1 MDFTTPP
8 DPVYSPP
15 HPPNGHAMSPPR
27 FFCETPLDAGG
38 RIELPTALAHHA
50 LRVLRL
56 TDGAPIV
63 LFDGRGGQY
72 PAVLHVEG
80 RHALAALGA
89 HEAADSELRGRLVLI
104 QGLASGDKMD
114 WIVEK
119 AVELGVAEL
128 RPVAAERSVLR
139 LSGPRLDKRLAHWRA
154 IARAASEQCGRNR
167 LMLVHPPAPLAA
179 CLEAVDGPALFCHPE
194 GLLDFRTALADV
206 RDGLTL
212 MVGPEGG
219 WSPEE
224 LALAQRRGLT
234 GVRFGPRVLRTET
247 AGLALAAAATALL
260 DW

>member
-1 MDFTTPP
+1 MVIAPP
-8 DPVYSPP
+8 
-15 HPPNGHAMSPPR
+15 AMPPPR
-27 FFCETPLDAGG
+27 FFCETPLDAS
-38 RIELPTALAHHA
+38 RRVELPDALAHHA

-56 TDGAPIV
+56 ADGAPIV

-72 PAVLHVEG
+72 PATLRAEG
-80 RHALAALGA
+80 RRALAELGA
-89 HEAADSELRGRLVLI
+89 HEAVESELRGRLVLI

-128 RPVAAERSVLR
+128 RPTAAERSVLR
-139 LSGPRLDKRLAHWRA
+139 LAGPRLDKRLEHWRA

-167 LMLVHPPAPLAA
+167 LMRIHPPAPLAA

-194 GLLDFRTALADV
+194 GRLDFRAALADV

-224 LALAQRRGLT
+224 LALAQRRGLR

>member
-1 MDFTTPP
+1 M
-8 DPVYSPP
+8 VI
-15 HPPNGHAMSPPR
+15 AMPPPR
-27 FFCETPLDAGG
+27 FFCETPLDAG
-38 RIELPTALAHHA
+38 RRVELPDALAHHA

-56 TDGAPIV
+56 ADGAPIV

-72 PAVLHVEG
+72 SATLRAEG
-80 RHALAALGA
+80 RRALAELGA
-89 HEAADSELRGRLVLI
+89 HEAVESELRGRLVLI

-114 WIVEK
+114 WVVEK

-139 LSGPRLDKRLAHWRA
+139 LSGPRLDKRLDHWRA
-154 IARAASEQCGRNR
+154 IARAACEQCGRNR
-167 LMLVHPPAPLAA
+167 LMAVHPPAPLAA
-179 CLEAVDGPALFCHPE
+179 CLEAIDGPALFCHPD
-194 GLLDFRTALADV
+194 GPLDFRAALSGV
-206 RDGLTL
+206 RDSLAL

-224 LALAQRRGLT
+224 LALARRRGLL
-234 GVRFGPRVLRTET
+234 GARFGTRVLRTET

>member
-1 MDFTTPP
+1 M
-8 DPVYSPP
+8 VI
-15 HPPNGHAMSPPR
+15 AMPPPR
-27 FFCETPLDAGG
+27 FFCDTPLDAG
-38 RIELPTALAHHA
+38 RLVALPDALAHHA

-56 TDGAPIV
+56 ADGDAII

-72 PAVLHVEG
+72 PATLRAEG
-80 RHALAALGA
+80 RRALAELGA
-89 HEAADSELRGRLVLI
+89 HAPVETELRGRLVLI

-114 WIVEK
+114 WVVEK

-139 LSGPRLDKRLAHWRA
+139 LAGPRLDKRLDHWRS

-167 LMLVHPPAPLAA
+167 LMAVHPPAPLAA
-179 CLEAVDGPALFCHPE
+179 SLETVEGPALFCHPE
-194 GLLDFRTALADV
+194 GGLDFRAALGDI
-206 RDGLTL
+206 RDRLTL

-224 LALAQRRGLT
+224 LALAQRRGLQ
-234 GVRFGPRVLRTET
+234 GVRFGRRVLRTET

>member
-1 MDFTTPP
+1 M
-8 DPVYSPP
+8 VIAGP
-15 HPPNGHAMSPPR
+15 HTAMSPPR

-38 RIELPTALAHHA
+38 RIELPAALAHHA

-56 TDGAPIV
+56 ADGAPVV

-72 PAVLHVEG
+72 PATLRVEG
-80 RHALAALGA
+80 RRALAELGA
-89 HEAADSELRGRLVLI
+89 HDAVDSELRGRLVLI

-139 LSGPRLDKRLAHWRA
+139 LSGPRLDKRLDHWRA

-167 LMLVHPPAPLAA
+167 LMVVQPPAPLAA
-179 CLEAVDGPALFCHPE
+179 CLESVDGPALFCHPE
-194 GLLDFRTALADV
+194 GPLDFRAALADV
-206 RDGLTL
+206 QDRLTL

-224 LALAQRRGLT
+224 LDLARRRGLT
-234 GVRFGPRVLRTET
+234 GARFGARGPRAEPP
-247 AGLALAAAATALL
+247 GLALGAAAPAL
-260 DW
+260 WEW

>member
-1 MDFTTPP
+1 M
-8 DPVYSPP
+8 VIAGP
-15 HPPNGHAMSPPR
+15 HTAMSPPR

-38 RIELPTALAHHA
+38 CIELPAALAHHA

-56 TDGAPIV
+56 ADGAPVV

-72 PAVLHVEG
+72 PATLRVEG
-80 RHALAALGA
+80 RRALAELGA
-89 HEAADSELRGRLVLI
+89 HDAIDSELRGRLVLI

-139 LSGPRLDKRLAHWRA
+139 LSGPRLDKRLDHWRA

-167 LMLVHPPAPLAA
+167 LMVVQPPAPLAA
-179 CLEAVDGPALFCHPE
+179 CLESVGGPALFCHPE
-194 GLLDFRTALADV
+194 GPLDFRAALADV
-206 RDGLTL
+206 QDRLTL

-224 LALAQRRGLT
+224 LDLARRRGLT
-234 GVRFGPRVLRTET
+234 GARFGARVLRTET

-260 DW
+260 NW

>member
-1 MDFTTPP
+1 MPDRTPP
-8 DPVYSPP
+8 CRLPASSARPRWTPAGASSCRPPWRITPCACCGSRTAPPV
-15 HPPNGHAMSPPR
+15 
-27 FFCETPLDAGG
+27 
-38 RIELPTALAHHA
+38 
-50 LRVLRL
+50 
-56 TDGAPIV
+56 V

-72 PAVLHVEG
+72 PATLRVEG
-80 RHALAALGA
+80 RRALAELGA
-89 HEAADSELRGRLVLI
+89 HDAVDSELRGRLVLI

-139 LSGPRLDKRLAHWRA
+139 LSGPRLDKRLDHWRA

-167 LMLVHPPAPLAA
+167 LMVVQPPAPLAA
-179 CLEAVDGPALFCHPE
+179 CLESVDGPALFCHPE
-194 GLLDFRTALADV
+194 GPLDFRAALADV
-206 RDGLTL
+206 QDRLTL

-224 LALAQRRGLT
+224 LDLARRRGLT
-234 GVRFGPRVLRTET
+234 GARFGARVLRTET

-260 DW
+260 NW

>member
-1 MDFTTPP
+1 M
-8 DPVYSPP
+8 VIAGP
-15 HPPNGHAMSPPR
+15 HTAMSPPR

-38 RIELPTALAHHA
+38 RIELPAALAHHA

-56 TDGAPIV
+56 ADGAPVV

-72 PAVLHVEG
+72 PATLRVEG
-80 RHALAALGA
+80 RRALAELGA
-89 HEAADSELRGRLVLI
+89 HDAADSELRGRLVLI

-139 LSGPRLDKRLAHWRA
+139 LSGPRLDKRLDHWRA

-167 LMLVHPPAPLAA
+167 LMVVQPPAPLAA
-179 CLEAVDGPALFCHPE
+179 CLASADGPALFCHPE
-194 GLLDFRTALADV
+194 GPLDFRAALADV
-206 RDGLTL
+206 QDRLTL

-224 LALAQRRGLT
+224 LDLARRRGLT
-234 GVRFGPRVLRTET
+234 GARFGARVLRTET